1 MAEVVMP
8 EMGTGG
14 AERALDLASGRHFCP
29 PLFGRQGSSVVEQG
43 THKPLGAGSIPAPG
57 TIESSPAALAGL
69 LPGQTRP
76 WPKLKM
82 AWVYILRGS
91 NGRCYLGSTVDLD
104 RRVAEHRGGKTH
116 STRRL
121 GGRIELLASRECA
134 SLEEARALERELKA
148 WKNHRKVMA
157 FFLASPRHE

>member
-1 MAEVVMP
+1 
-8 EMGTGG
+8 
-14 AERALDLASGRHFCP
+14 
-29 PLFGRQGSSVVEQG
+29 
-43 THKPLGAGSIPAPG
+43 LGAGSIPAPG
-57 TIESSPAALAGL
+57 TIETSPADLAGL
-69 LPGQTRP
+69 LAGQTRP